1 MIGILDT
8 GGNYGSLL
16 SAFERTGYKAAV
28 LSSGDDVDAVD
39 RLVLPGVG
47 RADVVMKRIGPYMAE
62 RIKAMTKPVFGI
74 CVGFHVMCQHSEEG
88 DTPCMGIFPATVR
101 KGRIH
106 HGWSELRGVGWF
118 FYTHGYHVAVNGIPT
133 GIMARDNF
141 LGVQFHC
148 EKSGPTGIEFLRR
161 WASGELES

>member
-16 SAFERTGYKAAV
+16 SAFERTGHDA
-28 LSSGDDVDAVD
+28 DVVHTPYGYD

-47 RADVVMKRIGPYMAE
+47 HAGRVMQRINDLRMANPIADMLI
-62 RIKAMTKPVFGI
+62 PVLGI
-74 CVGFHVMCQHSEEG
+74 CVGFHVMCRYSEEG

-106 HGWSELRGVGWF
+106 HGWAELRGVGWF
-118 FYTHGYHVAVNGIPT
+118 FYTHGYHVAVNGIPA

-141 LGVQFHC
+141 LGVQCHP
-148 EKSGPTGIEFLRR
+148 EKSSTAGIEFLRR